1 MRARPLLVLAVS
13 AVLLLATG
21 PVSAQTDPGDP
32 DGPIVHH
39 GSRSDP
45 YGSFALSGD
54 AAEKFQ
60 LPADMR
66 LQYTSTY
73 ADGRTSSRY
82 QQVYSGASVLG
93 GQLTIIRSVAG
104 TQLNVIGSRFA
115 PISPA
120 NAIRI
125 SNADAHRVV
134 VQKLGAHGDW
144 QQELRLDPGTRSFFY
159 EVRSVRHGSA
169 PVRWVDAASGKIIRA
184 LDLRLDG
191 DGIGVKG
198 DTKQVATTRAGKNL
212 YLLRTPDGR
221 QTTYDDQ
228 NLRRDH
234 HAVLMTDSNDKWNLL
249 ANWLS
254 PDQRPGVDAQYYM
267 GVVDRFYL
275 DVFNRNSLDD
285 AGVPLESHVHVD
297 GEFCNAYWDGSA
309 ASFGDG
315 YSVKFAKQAGR
326 TCRPIPG
333 ALDVV
338 AHEFTHGITQYT
350 SELFA
355 GPESVSLNEGFSDVM
370 AASIEFYAGAQG
382 LDPAAPADWL
392 FGEDAVD
399 VSSGTPGFRSLADPT
414 VEGGLDHYSALPT
427 TTAPHLRGGIAGH
440 AFYLASQGGS
450 NAGCTATATRPATHS
465 LDCDVDVPSV
475 GQTRATQIFYEGF
488 TSLVE
493 TANFC
498 DARNATVAV
507 AEADS
512 DAISQAWQAVGVA
525 PDCAPTPPPAPPCQH
540 PDVTVPFESSH
551 PYADDTECIWTYDN
565 GTPGFAFHFSLL
577 DVEYDYDFVYVLDG
591 DGNVLSGYTGNF
603 GSDAPPTCI
612 PTSVGSV
619 VLVTDAF
626 VTAAG
631 FVVDSVTPC

>member
-1 MRARPLLVLAVS
+1 MRARHFLALAVS
-13 AVLLLATG
+13 AVLLTAAG
-21 PVSAQTDPGDP
+21 PVSAQTDPG
-32 DGPIVHH
+32 GPIVHH
-39 GSRSDP
+39 GKHSDP
-45 YGSFALSGD
+45 SGSFALSGD
-54 AAEKFQ
+54 AAEKFR

-66 LQYTSTY
+66 LQHTSTY

-82 QQVYSGASVLG
+82 QQVYAGASVLG
-93 GQLTIIRSVAG
+93 GQLTVIRSGLGA
-104 TQLNVIGSRFA
+104 QLNVIGSRFGR
-115 PISPA
+115 IRPA
-120 NAIRI
+120 NAVRI
-125 SNADAHRVV
+125 SKADAHRVV
-134 VQKLGAHGDW
+134 AQKLGRRGQW

-159 EVRSVRHGSA
+159 EVRSIRHGSA
-169 PVRWVDAASGKIIRA
+169 PVWWVDAASGEIIRA
-184 LDLRLDG
+184 LNLRREG

-198 DTKQVATTRAGKNL
+198 DNKQIATTRAGKNL
-212 YLLRTPDGR
+212 YLLRSPDGR

-234 HAVLMTDSNDKWNLL
+234 RAVLMTDSNDKWNLQ

-254 PDQRPGVDAQYYM
+254 PDQRPAVDAHYYA

-297 GEFCNAYWDGSA
+297 DEFCNAYWDGSA

-315 YSVKFAKQAGR
+315 YSAKFAKQAGR

-338 AHEFTHGITQYT
+338 AHEFSHGLTQYT

-370 AASIEFYAGAQG
+370 AASIEFYAGVHG

-399 VSSGTPGFRSLADPT
+399 VSSGTPGFRSLADPR
-414 VEGGLDHYSALPT
+414 VEGGLDHYSELPT
-427 TTAPHLRGGIAGH
+427 TTGPQLRGGIVGH

-465 LDCDVDVPSV
+465 LDCDVDVTSV
-475 GQTRATQIFYEGF
+475 SQTRATQIFYEGF

-507 AEADS
+507 AGADA
-512 DAISQAWQAVGVA
+512 DAVSEAWQAVGVA
-525 PDCAPTPPPAPPCQH
+525 ADCSPTPPPAPPCQH
-540 PDVTVPFESSH
+540 PDATVPFESSH

-577 DVEYDYDFVYVLDG
+577 DVESGYDFVYVLDG
-591 DGNVLSGYTGNF
+591 NGAVLSGYTGNF
-603 GSDAPPTCI
+603 GSDAPLTCI

-619 VLVTDAF
+619 VLVTDAS